1 MLEARKCLIPG
12 TALTLR
18 HRSIVGCRGSLEVV
32 LRGTLIKQGF
42 KGTMT
47 NVMDTSTGMGTA
59 AESTSTETT
68 TTESTS
74 TMTKLFLLPTPMA
87 PVGISWS
94 LWRISSV
101 LIRIASNKR
110 RGLLIQ

>member
-1 MLEARKCLIPG
+1 MSQEVAKECKEAKARKCLIPG
-12 TALTLR
+12 TAFPLR

-59 AESTSTETT
+59 AESTST
-68 TTESTS
+68 
-74 TMTKLFLLPTPMA
+74 MTKLFLLSTPMA

-110 RGLLIQ
+110 RDLLIQ